1 MVKPPK
7 AFAPGNCNAWPDSRC
22 SSKQYFSNFFQRCN
36 VAAVLKSEVVH
47 DEAPPKSYK
56 SASSPAT
63 RPNPW
68 PFDICHHHSTNTT
81 TITPRLSLPLLR
93 FNLHRTLIFIQ
104 DQEVDLY
111 VLPFGLVTLSNNQS
125 TKFNPSFLI

>member
-47 DEAPPKSYK
+47 DEGPPKSYK

-68 PFDICHHHSTNTT
+68 PFDICHHHSTNTS
-81 TITPRLSLPLLR
+81 TITPRLTFPLK
-93 FNLHRTLIFIQ
+93 FKLHLTLIFIQ
-104 DQEVDLY
+104 VQVVDFS
-111 VLPFGLVTLSNNQS
+111 VLPFCLVTLSNNQS
-125 TKFNPSFLI
+125 TKFNPTFFI